1 MSVSR
6 LFKGMG
12 SIWVGEAPRA
22 CLPQQAQEN
31 LEHIERSLGGATDST
46 KTTVCVGA
54 GSLRN
59 RVSMAN
65 QGMIR
70 KFKTNSTCPQPVFL
84 VLRRV
89 GYINSHDEHVRV
101 LDASTYSEA
110 YSEPPP
116 IHGSFAGWSP
126 VFSRPIKYDWVEKGR
141 SFESS
146 SGNAWCLYR
155 MQADERQQVDTSPRG
170 AYRQRTA
177 EWWDY

>member
-1 MSVSR
+1 MCWR
-6 LFKGMG
+6 RFL
-12 SIWVGEAPRA
+12 
-22 CLPQQAQEN
+22 
-31 LEHIERSLGGATDST
+31 T
-46 KTTVCVGA
+46 
-54 GSLRN
+54 N

-70 KFKTNSTCPQPVFL
+70 KFKTNSTCSQPVFL

-101 LDASTYSEA
+101 LDASTYSKA

-146 SGNAWCLYR
+146 SGTPGACIGCKPTSASRWIHHLG
-155 MQADERQQVDTSPRG
+155 ERIGNVRPSGGTTNTER
-170 AYRQRTA
+170 A
-177 EWWDY
+177 EHEVQSLI

>member
-1 MSVSR
+1 MNTSSDR
-6 LFKGMG
+6 LEVPLTRPKQLY
-12 SIWVGEAPRA
+12 V
-22 CLPQQAQEN
+22 LAQVPYE
-31 LEHIERSLGGATDST
+31 T
-46 KTTVCVGA
+46 
-54 GSLRN
+54 

-101 LDASTYSEA
+101 LDASTYSKA